1 MVSTAFQIFALAVLA
16 SRLID
21 DFGLSR
27 FELGLIGSL
36 NTGIGALSAPLTGR
50 LTDRIGARQAAI
62 VAQLITAGGFV
73 LMATSANT
81 AMLVLSAA
89 VLGLP
94 QGWGNPATNAL
105 IAERVAP
112 GRRGTVTGIKQSGV
126 TLGLFLAGATLP
138 TLSDAFGSWRGATW
152 VYAGVFA
159 VLGLLPLLL
168 PREPAEQFDE
178 PLLDHDDGSARVG
191 GAPSADRSHMRRIW
205 QITMYAFLMGTAG
218 GAISRFLAL
227 FAEEEV
233 GMSNAT
239 AGFVVALSGLFG
251 MATRIV
257 AGKLAE
263 QRIAPLRL
271 LSILA
276 VIGMSVSLLLMTTT
290 TVGAWILWPIA
301 LLMAVGHAAWN
312 AVAMLAII
320 MGVPKAQAGSASGT
334 VMFGFLGGLAL
345 GAPIGGLL
353 IDATNS
359 YQPLFIGATVLA
371 AIAAVS
377 VRDRSPG

>member
-27 FELGLIGSL
+27 FEIGLIGSL
-36 NTGIGALSAPLTGR
+36 NTGLGALSAPLSGR

-62 VAQLITAGGFV
+62 AAQLITAVGFV
-73 LMATSANT
+73 LMSLSTT
-81 AMLVLSAA
+81 TVMLVLATA
-89 VLGLP
+89 VLGVP

-105 IAERVAP
+105 IAERVPP

-138 TLSDAFGSWRGATW
+138 SLSDAFGTWRGATW

-159 VLGLLPLLL
+159 CFGLLPLLL
-168 PREPAEQFDE
+168 PREPAERFAE
-178 PLLDHDDGSARVG
+178 PGSTNAE
-191 GAPSADRSHMRRIW
+191 SADTRSDRSHMRRIW
-205 QITMYAFLMGTAG
+205 LLTFYAFLMGNAG

-251 MATRIV
+251 MATRII

-263 QRIAPLRL
+263 HRIAPMRL

-276 VIGMSVSLLLMTTT
+276 VVGMSASLLLMVTT

-301 LLMAVGHAAWN
+301 LLMAIGHAAWN

-320 MGVPKAQAGSASGT
+320 IGVPRSEAGRASGI

-345 GAPIGGLL
+345 GAPIAGLVV
-353 IDATNS
+353 DASGS
-359 YQPLFIGATVLA
+359 YQPMFIGATVLA
-371 AIAAVS
+371 AIAALATRTAPS
-377 VRDRSPG
+377 R